1 MKITTAEFISSYA
14 DVNKCPPPDKPE
26 FAFIGRSNVGKS
38 SLINMITNSK
48 KLAKTSVTP
57 GKTQTINHFLINKAW
72 YLVDLPG
79 YGYAH
84 ASKSKR
90 EGFGKMIEDFVL
102 KRENLMCLFVLLD
115 ARLEPQANDLN
126 FIQWAGSKQVP
137 LALIFT
143 KIDKLTRNELQK
155 NMRQYEKTLLTQ
167 WEILP
172 TIMLTSSVEKNG
184 REELLT
190 FVEDAIQNTSYD
202 G

>member
-1 MKITTAEFISSYA
+1 MKITTAEFVSSYA
-14 DVNKCPPPDKPE
+14 DVNKCPLPDKPE

-48 KLAKTSVTP
+48 KLAKTSITP

-126 FIQWAGSKQVP
+126 FIQWAGSKEVP

-143 KIDKLTRNELQK
+143 KIDKLKRNELQK
-155 NMRQYEKTLLTQ
+155 NMKQYEKTLLTQ

-172 TIMLTSSVEKNG
+172 TIMLTSSVDKNG

-190 FVEDAIQNTSYD
+190 FVENAIKNTSYD